1 MGRIIRDMKLDE
13 FLTSRKLTDSAFG
26 EMIGR
31 SQSTIS
37 RIRRGETL
45 PDWETV
51 RRITE
56 ATNGAVMAN
65 DFVKKERSPV
75 TGNAA

>member
-1 MGRIIRDMKLDE
+1 MVRILAPMKLDE

-31 SQSTIS
+31 SQSTIN
-37 RIRRGETL
+37 RIRRVETL
-45 PDWETV
+45 PNWETV

-56 ATNGAVMAN
+56 ATDGAVMAN
-65 DFVKKERSPV
+65 DFVKKECSPV
-75 TGNAA
+75 AGAAA